1 MQYNNYRQILIPF
14 LRYLQTM
21 SVKISILEHFSTVR
35 LILLGMMMN
44 LFVQRH
50 WNRNSLMIRS
60 ACFVVTCCIC
70 CECFFF
76 PFWKIL
82 GLHSVILR
90 LEYSHLLYSH
100 FYMVL
105 YIKLFKHPSYI
116 LQRKY
121 AQLMYATM
129 PVNICYAHIYI
140 LNILQYQCFCYMR
153 LFGFY
158 LRVSRNWEAWIFLY
172 ITFIYIDLFVF
183 WYLLHIELFFY
194 LIFSSSLIASSDGSE
209 GILNIWWEWKWW

>member
-1 MQYNNYRQILIPF
+1 MANFDSSRRCLQI
-14 LRYLQTM
+14 M

-158 LRVSRNWEAWIFLY
+158 LRVSRNWEAWIFLH
-172 ITFIYIDLFVF
+172 ISFLFIYCIYILLFASCWTF
-183 WYLLHIELFFY
+183 FFHILP
-194 LIFSSSLIASSDGSE
+194 SSLIVSRVWSE
-209 GILNIWWEWKWW
+209 GILDFWWEWKWW